1 MLMLLYPIRGRMVIT
16 VLLRMKMD
24 MKDMAVMTVLSRMKM
39 DMVPMG
45 TALRMTAL
53 LPMRG
58 VMSVLRYPM
67 FLMICQQMTPGH
79 RLTIA
84 RHILTCLSPGTAP
97 GALYLETCVT

>member
-1 MLMLLYPIRGRMVIT
+1 
-16 VLLRMKMD
+16 MKMD
-24 MKDMAVMTVLSRMKM
+24 MKNMAVMTVLSRMKM

-58 VMSVLRYPM
+58 AMNVLRYLM
-67 FLMICQQMTPGH
+67 FLVRCPLTTHGR
-79 RLTIA
+79 RLTINQ
-84 RHILTCLSPGTAP
+84 HILTCLSPGTAP